1 MSIEKLQ
8 QAYGLTV
15 KWCAF
20 PLHPNVSQE
29 GLALEELFKG
39 TTIDVKKAAERL
51 KQTAS
56 QLGLP
61 LGERTKTYNTRL
73 AQEMAKW
80 AEEKGKGDDW
90 HRAVFRAYFVDAK
103 NIGKTDVL
111 IEVATTLGLPAE
123 EAKKVLDS
131 RTYRNPV
138 DADWSRA
145 SELGITAVP
154 TFIMNQ
160 GRITGA
166 QPYDV
171 LEKFVKSNMVR
182 HE

>member
-1 MSIEKLQ
+1 VSIEKLQ
-8 QAYGLTV
+8 QAYGLRV

-20 PLHPNVSQE
+20 PLHPNVSEE
-29 GLALEELFKG
+29 GLALEELFRG

-51 KQTAS
+51 KQVAS

-61 LGERTKTYNTRL
+61 LSERTKTYNTRL

-103 NIGKTDVL
+103 NIGKADAV

-123 EAKKVLDS
+123 EAKRVLDS
-131 RTYRNPV
+131 RRYRSAV

-145 SELGITAVP
+145 GALGITAVP
-154 TFIMNQ
+154 TFILNQ
-160 GRITGA
+160 GRVTGA
-166 QPYDV
+166 QPYDA
-171 LEKFVKSNMVR
+171 LEKFVKANMVK